1 MVAAPSSISS
11 KPAVTQRHTEAPP
24 NRVFLLF
31 SDPPS
36 LSPLCIMCPCLLS
49 MQEVIFRH
57 LLLFPSLGATLRG
70 VSSCSAAVR
79 STHLQGNLNF
89 QTCTIIILPCQGNA
103 YLVTCLLFLLFV
115 LNDIFL
121 VCSGGYKIAP
131 RACEVSGVQGTCMFV
146 WECLKTDGQHLGMC
160 MDGFMFGSCC
170 VHDTADNVIRQ
181 RPIKHYGWSS

>member
-1 MVAAPSSISS
+1 MA
-11 KPAVTQRHTEAPP
+11 HTGTSQSCLPIIYQ
-24 NRVFLLF
+24 
-31 SDPPS
+31 PPS

-146 WECLKTDGQHLGMC
+146 WECLKTEGQVRC
-160 MDGFMFGSCC
+160 CFKQFGLRATRLFLSASGH
-170 VHDTADNVIRQ
+170 V
-181 RPIKHYGWSS
+181 YGRLHVWQLLCP